1 MIDEPVEA
9 PKTYDKFTGRI
20 AHTNLHLDGNRSQHR
35 PKSMQVYANRG
46 NVKTTK
52 VENHWEF
59 QMVAAHAAAPETYD
73 KVHGANSF
81 GQFSRRAQ

>member
-20 AHTNLHLDGNRSQHR
+20 AHTNFHLDGNRSQPR
-35 PKSMQVYANRG
+35 PKSRQVYANRK

-52 VENHWEF
+52 VENHLEF
-59 QMVAAHAAAPETYD
+59 QMVAALAAAPQTYD

-81 GQFSRRAQ
+81 GQFSGWAQ